1 LAILTPEFSQEEG
14 IAIQLALSS
23 STRGAKSYKNQL
35 HDMIED
41 QFVLEMKRTLNFPD
55 EQRIWHAAR
64 RERRMKSCSK
74 NLQSSSGFSEKYHNL

>member
-1 LAILTPEFSQEEG
+1 
-14 IAIQLALSS
+14 LSS
-23 STRGAKSYKNQL
+23 STRGAKSYENQL

-64 RERRMKSCSK
+64 R
-74 NLQSSSGFSEKYHNL
+74 